1 MHGLDILYGT
11 RSRLAVLR
19 VLYFAD
25 EPISG
30 REVQRRAD
38 LSNRSAMTALADLA
52 DRRIIHCD
60 YTATRNLYR
69 INRGNYY
76 VRKVL
81 RPGFEAETYFWD
93 DLRRIVRRIVKP
105 RPVAA
110 VASGP
115 IARREDLPTGLV
127 TVTLL
132 FETGH
137 ERIRALK
144 TVPRLQAEIKDRL
157 TLDSSVRPL
166 DANNMHDER
175 FDPLWREI
183 EREGLVLFG
192 TLVPARR

>member
-1 MHGLDILYGT
+1 VHGLDILYGT

-19 VLYFAD
+19 VLYFSD
-25 EPISG
+25 DPLPG
-30 REVQRRAD
+30 REVQRRAK
-38 LSNRSAMTALADLA
+38 LSNRAAMTALADLA
-52 DRRIIHCD
+52 DRCIVHCD
-60 YTATRNLYR
+60 YTSTCNLYR
-69 INRGNYY
+69 LNRANYY

-81 RPGFEAETYFWD
+81 RSGFDAEIYFWD
-93 DLRRIVRRIVKP
+93 DLRRIVRRVVKP
-105 RPVAA
+105 RPIAA

-115 IARREDLPTGLV
+115 SARREDLPTGLV

-166 DANNMHDER
+166 DTNNMHDGR

-192 TLVPARR
+192 TLIPTRR